1 MYIFTDAAREAR
13 SAGVAFG
20 NFYDPIGEPARRCYS
35 LYPWA
40 CEQGLGNQLISSFL
54 SSAFAQGVNT
64 NNNRGLKLVVE
75 KAGLDWSVAKTL
87 LGQSGWQ
94 EILESNRLAM
104 YQTGLWGVPSFRLLD
119 KQGASAL
126 ALWGQDRLWLVARE
140 IERQLAL
147 PTES

>member
-1 MYIFTDAAREAR
+1 
-13 SAGVAFG
+13 
-20 NFYDPIGEPARRCYS
+20 
-35 LYPWA
+35 
-40 CEQGLGNQLISSFL
+40 
-54 SSAFAQGVNT
+54 
-64 NNNRGLKLVVE
+64 
-75 KAGLDWSVAKTL
+75 VAKTL